1 VDGLARYAL
10 IACIVTSALGG
21 LVITVLVFRFGLAP
35 PEVDEPLEVTH
46 RRLFASHLG
55 HALATVAFALSA
67 LLAAVALLVQP
78 PASRIAAEQ
87 AAEQTDVYA
96 IAQRLNRVEDLVRRM
111 TETLDQT
118 VERFERLDRTRAA
131 R

>member
-1 VDGLARYAL
+1 VEDLGRYAL

-21 LVITVLVFRFGLAP
+21 VVISVLVFRYGLAP
-35 PEVDEPLEVTH
+35 PEPDEPLPVVH

-55 HALATVAFALSA
+55 HALATVAFALTA
-67 LLAAVALLVQP
+67 LLAAVALLADPGP
-78 PASRIAAEQ
+78 PVIDAEQ
-87 AAEQTDVYA
+87 RQVEAQAVS
-96 IAQRLNRVEDLVRRM
+96 QRLDAVEDMVRRM

-118 VERFERLDRTRAA
+118 VDRFEQLDRTRAA